1 MAAVKVIVNEPL
13 AGMLGIE
20 GGEIIVRVSGKITI
34 LQALKCAGIDL
45 HRPEIQGCFM
55 IICNNEIVPAGFRA
69 QSAYVGPGDV
79 IELLPVAAGG

>member
-1 MAAVKVIVNEPL
+1 MLKGRRMAAVKVIVNEPL

-55 IICNNEIVPAGFRA
+55 IICNNEIRTGRL
-69 QSAYVGPGDV
+69 PGAKRLCWARRRD
-79 IELLPVAAGG
+79 